1 MPCIYWKPSIPD
13 FSYFLLSLLTHLTLY
28 RGIFYDERVCSKGFS
43 IAHVRYMSGSCSVY
57 VRSNTGHVA
66 DIYRTNSEQG
76 HKVTVN

>member
-43 IAHVRYMSGSCSVY
+43 
-57 VRSNTGHVA
+57 TGHVA